1 MSQIEL
7 SLVTTKQIHSI
18 LQHVNTW
25 GIDARIVSKA
35 GDIYDTYI
43 SSNDIPATCVVSML
57 PPTKEEMLLRDE
69 WTIPS
74 GHLKVYIGKEYLNRY
89 GQIRRKDVYIFLN
102 ELIRFNKLQVFDD
115 IIYINKHLQ
124 ELLQT
129 HCGSM
134 TFVEIYQKVDEN
146 LIAV

>member
-7 SLVTTKQIHSI
+7 SLVTTNQIHSI

-25 GIDARIVSKA
+25 AIDARIVSKP

-43 SSNDIPATCVVSML
+43 SSNSIPATCVVSML

-89 GQIRRKDVYIFLN
+89 GQIRRKDMYIFLN
-102 ELIRFNKLQVFDD
+102 EVIRFNKLQVFDD
-115 IIYINKHLQ
+115 IIYINAYLQ

>member
-1 MSQIEL
+1 
-7 SLVTTKQIHSI
+7 
-18 LQHVNTW
+18 
-25 GIDARIVSKA
+25 
-35 GDIYDTYI
+35 
-43 SSNDIPATCVVSML
+43 ML

-89 GQIRRKDVYIFLN
+89 GQIRRKDMYIFLN
-102 ELIRFNKLQVFDD
+102 EVIRFNKLQVFDD
-115 IIYINKHLQ
+115 IIYINAYLQ